1 MRPRAARQMAAC
13 VRGAAPAHLCRAA
26 RFSTRGPYREM
37 DTSSPW
43 RFREVDTALAGLGLF
58 GSISVLGYVES
69 FTGVPLFAPPMLA
82 SGIIFFIFP
91 RPPEPKGFLSGTFCS
106 STLSLAAL
114 AVLSPVLPPVAAHGA
129 AASVL
134 LMWYKATGSCFPPAA
149 VLAGTLAATSASA
162 SASFESAATFLACPW
177 LAGHVWMYGCAHALS
192 IVRSRA
198 RITLTKAALVDES
211 VRDTPYPN
219 EVLCSRRTKYLVWKT
234 DGLRDAMRDNKLVE
248 AAVYSSLY
256 RDLVR
261 GLKNQQ
267 QAKGGGSLKWNAT
280 LSEREAPAREERLQE
295 YQMMLRAVVADG
307 VVPPPRAGG
316 CNRHVTDT

>member
-198 RITLTKAALVDES
+198 RITLTKAALVG
-211 VRDTPYPN
+211 
-219 EVLCSRRTKYLVWKT
+219 KT
-234 DGLRDAMRDNKLVE
+234 DEELGRIFEQFDTSGDGALDAHELKIALRIVIGADLLHADCEALVE
-248 AAVYSSLY
+248 GADTNGTGTVNF
-256 RDLVR
+256 D
-261 GLKNQQ
+261 
-267 QAKGGGSLKWNAT
+267 
-280 LSEREAPAREERLQE
+280 EF
-295 YQMMLRAVVADG
+295 RAICK
-307 VVPPPRAGG
+307 RF
-316 CNRHVTDT
+316 

>member
-37 DTSSPW
+37 DTSSPC

-198 RITLTKAALVDES
+198 RITLTKAALVG
-211 VRDTPYPN
+211 
-219 EVLCSRRTKYLVWKT
+219 KT
-234 DGLRDAMRDNKLVE
+234 DEELGRIFEQFDTSGDGALDAHELKIALRVVIGADLLHADCEALVE
-248 AAVYSSLY
+248 GADTNGTGTVNF
-256 RDLVR
+256 D
-261 GLKNQQ
+261 
-267 QAKGGGSLKWNAT
+267 
-280 LSEREAPAREERLQE
+280 EF
-295 YQMMLRAVVADG
+295 RAI
-307 VVPPPRAGG
+307 
-316 CNRHVTDT
+316 CKKF